1 MDLNNYKKNVCK
13 SIDEKKEELISIG
26 EKIFKNP
33 ELGFK
38 EEKTANLVK
47 ETFEKM
53 GVKYKDKLALTGI
66 KATIHGK
73 KKSPNIAIL
82 GEMDAVISPDHP
94 FANKKTGAAHA
105 CGHHTMIA
113 NLLGVGFGLNNSG
126 VMKDLD
132 GSVTLFAVPAEEY
145 IEIEYRKKLMQEGKI
160 AFLGGKQELIRLGE
174 FDDIDM
180 AMMFHPLP
188 NTPNRVIY
196 TNLSSNGFIGK
207 IVRYIGKESHAGGAP
222 EKGVNALNAAI
233 LGLQA
238 INSLRETFKDEDSI
252 RVHPIITKG
261 GDGVNTIP
269 SDVRIESYVR
279 AKNMDV
285 LIETNKKI
293 NQALEAGAMAI
304 GCNIVIEDLP
314 GYMPMIS
321 NNIMTKIFS
330 KNASEIIGKKNV
342 NNIYMHSSGSSDMGD
357 ITQIIPGIQP
367 MIGGFEGEL
376 HSKAFKIT
384 DKEMAYII
392 PAKIMA
398 MTIIDLLHNNANL
411 AKKVVKQ
418 RKKNKEKYL
427 NETENMKKVIKKGYM
442 KS

>member
-1 MDLNNYKKNVCK
+1 MNTYKQKVCK

-26 EKIFKNP
+26 EKIFINP

-38 EEKTANLVK
+38 EEKTAKLIK

-66 KATIHGK
+66 KATISGR

-82 GEMDAVISPDHP
+82 GEMDAVISPNHP
-94 FANKKTGAAHA
+94 FANKETAAAHA
-105 CGHHTMIA
+105 CGHHTMIT
-113 NLLGVGFGLNNSG
+113 NLLGVCFGLIDSDI
-126 VMKDLD
+126 MKHLD
-132 GSVTLFAVPAEEY
+132 GSVILFAIPAEEY
-145 IEIEYRKKLMQEGKI
+145 IEIEYRKKLLEQGKI
-160 AFLGGKQELIRLGE
+160 SFLGGKQELIKLGE

-180 AMMFHPLP
+180 AMMFHPSP

-196 TNLSSNGFIGK
+196 TNLSMNGFIGK
-207 IVRYIGKESHAGGAP
+207 MVRYIGKGSHAGATP
-222 EKGVNALNAAI
+222 EKGINALSAAM

-238 INSLRETFKDEDSI
+238 INSLRETFKDDDCI
-252 RVHPIITKG
+252 RFHPIITKG
-261 GDGVNTIP
+261 GEGVNIVP
-269 SDVRIESYVR
+269 SEVKIESYLR

-293 NQALEAGAMAI
+293 NRALEAGAMAI
-304 GCNIVIEDLP
+304 GCNIEIEDLP

-321 NNIMTKIFS
+321 NNLMTKIFS
-330 KNASEIIGKKNV
+330 DNASKIIGKENV
-342 NNIYMHSSGSSDMGD
+342 YELHIHFACSSDMGD
-357 ITQIIPGIQP
+357 VTQIIPGIQP

-398 MTIIDLLHNNANL
+398 MTIIDLLYNNANL
-411 AKKVVKQ
+411 AKEVLKE

-427 NETENMKKVIKKGYM
+427 NEIQNMRKVYKKEYM
-442 KS
+442 TY

>member
-1 MDLNNYKKNVCK
+1 MDLDNYKRKACK
-13 SIDEKKEELISIG
+13 SIDERKEELISIG
-26 EKIFKNP
+26 KKIFKNP

-47 ETFEKM
+47 ETFEKI
-53 GVKYKDKLALTGI
+53 GIEYKKNLALTGI
-66 KATIHGK
+66 KATIPGR

-94 FANKKTGAAHA
+94 FANKETGAAHA

-113 NLLGVGFGLNNSG
+113 NLLGVGIGLFNSG

-145 IEIEYRKKLMQEGKI
+145 IEIEYRKKLMEEGKI
-160 AFLGGKQELIRLGE
+160 AFLGGKQELIKLGE

-196 TNLSSNGFIGK
+196 TNISSNGFVGK
-207 IVRYIGKESHAGGAP
+207 IVRYIGKGSHAGEAP

-238 INSLRETFKDEDSI
+238 INSLRETFKNEDFI
-252 RVHPIITKG
+252 KVHPIITKG
-261 GDGVNTIP
+261 GDGVNIIP

-279 AKNMDV
+279 AKNMEM
-285 LIETNKKI
+285 LMETNKKI

-321 NNIMTKIFS
+321 NNIMAKIFS
-330 KNASEIIGKKNV
+330 KNASEIIGKENV
-342 NNIYMHSSGSSDMGD
+342 NNISMHSSGSTDMGD

-367 MIGGFEGEL
+367 KIGGFEGGA
-376 HSKAFKIT
+376 HSKDFKIT

-392 PAKIMA
+392 PAKIMV
-398 MTIIDLLHNNANL
+398 MTIIDLLCNNANL
-411 AKKVVKQ
+411 AEQILREK
-418 RKKNKEKYL
+418 KKNKEKYL
-427 NETENMKKVIKKGYM
+427 NEINNMKKVIKKEYM

>member
-1 MDLNNYKKNVCK
+1 MNLNSYKRNVCK
-13 SIDEKKEELISIG
+13 IIDKNKEELISLG
-26 EKIFKNP
+26 EKILTNP

-38 EEKTANLVK
+38 EEKTAKLIK
-47 ETFEKM
+47 ETFDKM

-66 KATIHGK
+66 KATISGR

-82 GEMDAVISPDHP
+82 GEMDAVISPNHP
-94 FANKKTGAAHA
+94 SANKETGAAHA
-105 CGHHTMIA
+105 CGHHTMIT
-113 NLLGVGFGLNNSG
+113 NLLGVGIGLFNSG

-145 IEIEYRKKLMQEGKI
+145 IEIEYRKNLLRQGKI
-160 AFLGGKQELIRLGE
+160 NFLGGKQELIQLGE

-180 AMMFHPLP
+180 AMMFHPAP

-196 TNLSSNGFIGK
+196 TNLSMNGFIGK
-207 IVRYIGKESHAGGAP
+207 MVRYIGKGSHAGAAP
-222 EKGVNALNAAI
+222 EKGINALNAAM

-238 INSLRETFKDEDSI
+238 INSLRETFRDDDCI

-261 GDGVNTIP
+261 GEGVNIVP
-269 SDVRIESYVR
+269 SEVKIESYVR
-279 AKNMDV
+279 AKNIDV

-304 GCNIVIEDLP
+304 GANIEIEDLP

-321 NNIMTKIFS
+321 NELMTKIFIN
-330 KNASEIIGKKNV
+330 NASKIIGKENV
-342 NNIYMHSSGSSDMGD
+342 HEIPIHSSGSSDMGD
-357 ITQIIPGIQP
+357 VTQIIPGIQP

-376 HSKAFKIT
+376 HSKVFKIT
-384 DKEMAYII
+384 DKEMAYIV

-398 MTIIDLLHNNANL
+398 MTVIDLLYNNASF
-411 AKKVVKQ
+411 AKEVIKK
-418 RKKNKEKYL
+418 RKKDKKKYL
-427 NETENMKKVIKKGYM
+427 NETENMKKVIKKQYM
-442 KS
+442 AS